1 MPTTLVMPDNLQEN
15 LYCRLKSKGSSMLA
29 ALAECV
35 KLNETKYKS
44 SSRPWRVQN
53 AVKEHL

>member
-1 MPTTLVMPDNLQEN
+1 MPDNLQN
-15 LYCRLKSKGSSMLA
+15 LSVSFESKGSSMLA

-44 SSRPWRVQN
+44 FKPPLEKVPD